1 MSLHDT
7 TLRAPRKAPQM
18 ASQAAIYATPI
29 GAGESLAKALSAPR
43 LRTGLYRRGAKRML
57 DTLAVLAALP
67 VVLPLIVILAL
78 LVARDGGVPFYRQ
91 ARVGR
96 AGRIYSMWKLRSMVV
111 DADAR
116 LAAHLDANPA
126 ARAEWEST
134 QKLKCDPRITRFGRL
149 IRKTSLDELP
159 QLINVLTGDMSL
171 VGPRPMMP
179 EQQAIYPGRAY
190 YALRPGITG
199 IWQVSERNNSTFA
212 DRARFDAAYERDV
225 SLGTDVKLL
234 LATVHVVL
242 RGTGY

>member
-7 TLRAPRKAPQM
+7 TLRAAHKAP
-18 ASQAAIYATPI
+18 SQAAVSYAAPLPV
-29 GAGESLAKALSAPR
+29 GESLAKALSAPR
-43 LRTGLYRRGAKRML
+43 RRTGLYRRVLKRML
-57 DTLAVLAALP
+57 DTLVVLAAAP
-67 VVLPLIVILAL
+67 VVVPLILILAL
-78 LVARDGGVPFYRQ
+78 LVARDGGQPFYRQ

-96 AGRIYSMWKLRSMVV
+96 GGRIYSMWKLRSMVV

-116 LAAHLDANPA
+116 LAAHLDADPE

-134 QKLKCDPRITRFGRL
+134 QKLKSDPRITRFGRL

-179 EQQAIYPGRAY
+179 EQQSIYPGRAY

-199 IWQVSERNNSTFA
+199 IWQVSERNNCTFA
-212 DRARFDAAYERDV
+212 DRARFDAVYERDV
-225 SLGTDVKLL
+225 SLGTDIKLL
-234 LATVHVVL
+234 LATVRVVL